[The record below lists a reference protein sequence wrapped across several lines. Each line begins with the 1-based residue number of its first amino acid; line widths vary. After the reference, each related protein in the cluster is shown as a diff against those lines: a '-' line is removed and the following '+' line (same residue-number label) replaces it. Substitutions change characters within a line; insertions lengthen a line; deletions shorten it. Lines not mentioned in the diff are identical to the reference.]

1 MALLMVSDSRAPP
14 TAERID
20 PVFPPDSL
28 VDCLATIGLAR
39 LPTLKESRTDPVIK
53 IFWYLCICKRAIRE
67 SKHWCS
73 QSILPEEH
81 DGWNNYETEGRQ

>member
-1 MALLMVSDSRAPP
+1 MIPDSREPP
-14 TAERID
+14 TAERIV
-20 PVFPPDSL
+20 PVVPPDSW

-39 LPTLKESRTDPVIK
+39 LPKLQESRTDAVIK

-67 SKHWCS
+67 SRHWCS

-81 DGWNNYETEGRQ
+81 DGLNRWLYEAG